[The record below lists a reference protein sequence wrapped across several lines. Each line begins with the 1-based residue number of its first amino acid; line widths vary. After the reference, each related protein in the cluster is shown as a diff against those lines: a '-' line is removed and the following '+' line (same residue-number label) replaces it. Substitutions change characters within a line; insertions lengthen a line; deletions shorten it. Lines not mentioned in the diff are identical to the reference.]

1 VVTVVALT
9 TAVLLKL
16 SVVRCDE
23 LPASALPASTSRGLV
38 SIGVVMS
45 PSAARPGEDYL
56 PASYVNWIQSAGVVV
71 VPIPSGVKWDK
82 SNRSRWMTND
92 NPVWTPGKYEQVF
105 RSINALVLPGGNP
118 WPQVSSHG
126 VRQLYSLALRANQD
140 GNYFAVWGTCAGL
153 ESLLVLA
160 AEGCESSIRD
170 GNIPEGECAAN
181 GPVTRGFAAKNIS
194 RKFELSSLGE
204 TKMFNNAPSTLLQS
218 IEQGAVSTF
227 HYHSGGV
234 TPEAFAGN
242 HNISS
247 LYRIVST
254 AKDLQGTEFVSTMEG
269 QELPFYGVQYH
280 PEKVLYEWGAKDGHQ
295 YEAID
300 HGAASIE
307 LAQYQ
312 AKFLAREAR
321 KNQHSYSSLEEQLS
335 ESIFNYVATTY
346 RPAKPMYM
354 SLYYANWTIE

>member
-1 VVTVVALT
+1 
-9 TAVLLKL
+9 
-16 SVVRCDE
+16 
-23 LPASALPASTSRGLV
+23 
-38 SIGVVMS
+38 MS
-45 PSAARPGEDYL
+45 SP
-56 PASYVNWIQSAGVVV
+56 
-71 VPIPSGVKWDK
+71 
-82 SNRSRWMTND
+82 
-92 NPVWTPGKYEQVF
+92 
-105 RSINALVLPGGNP
+105 
-118 WPQVSSHG
+118 G

-140 GNYFAVWGTCAGL
+140 GDYFAVWGTCAGL

-194 RKFELSSLGE
+194 RKFELKWLGE
-204 TKMFNNAPSTLLQS
+204 TKMFNDAPAELLQS

-234 TPEAFAGN
+234 TPEAFAGTRN
-242 HNISS
+242 LSS

-254 AKDLQGTEFVSTMEG
+254 ATDLHGTEFVSTIEG
-269 QELPFYGVQYH
+269 KELPFYGVQYH
-280 PEKVLYEWGAKDGHQ
+280 PEKVLYEWGAKGGHQ
-295 YEAID
+295 YQAID
-300 HGAASIE
+300 HSSASIE

-312 AKFLAREAR
+312 ANFLAREAR
-321 KNQHSYSSLEEQLS
+321 KNHHSYSNLEEQLS